1 MSKPTNFWLVE
12 LKEKHKFEKNCS
24 MTTINWKQLTTKDI
38 TIIDEISNP
47 KSNLTK
53 TLVCN

>member
-12 LKEKHKFEKNCS
+12 LKEKTQVRKKKKCS
-24 MTTINWKQLTTKDI
+24 TTTINQKQLTTKDI

-47 KSNLTK
+47 KLNLAK
-53 TLVCN
+53 TLV